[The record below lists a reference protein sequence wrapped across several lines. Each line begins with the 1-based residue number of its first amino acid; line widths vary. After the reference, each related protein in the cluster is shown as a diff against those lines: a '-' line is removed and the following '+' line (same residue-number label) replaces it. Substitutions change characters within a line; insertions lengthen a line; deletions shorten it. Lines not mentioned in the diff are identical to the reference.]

1 MNNFIENY
9 FNKLKENN
17 FLYPEIE
24 LKALLKYSIKKQKE
38 IFLYNLNH
46 ENIDFKK
53 FQSAFNRRLKK
64 EPISKII
71 KSKEF
76 WSEEF
81 YVNSSVLDPRP
92 ESELIIETAQKLF
105 VNKRKTLKI
114 ADLGTGSGCLAI
126 ILAKIFTN
134 SKLIAT
140 EIDTKAIRVAK
151 INISKHQLT
160 NRIKILNCHWID
172 KSSKFDLI
180 ISNPPYLSDIDYSK
194 TDDEVK
200 LYEPQIALRGGKDGL
215 KSFREI
221 ASNINNLLDKESY
234 FVTEIGYG
242 QLEDVRRIFNEKDMY
257 IYKII
262 KDLQS
267 IDRVLVLKKKNEK

>member
-1 MNNFIENY
+1 MNNFFENY
-9 FNKLKENN
+9 YNKLKENH

-38 IFLYNLNH
+38 IFLYNLDH
-46 ENIDFKK
+46 ENIDLKK
-53 FQSAFNRRLKK
+53 FQLAFNRRLKK

-105 VNKRKTLKI
+105 VNKRKNLKI

-126 ILAKIFTN
+126 ILAKIYTN

-140 EIDTKAIRVAK
+140 EIDTEAIKVAK

-160 NRIKILNCHWID
+160 HRIKILNCNWIN
-172 KSSKFDLI
+172 KFSKFDLI

-221 ASNINNLLDKESY
+221 AKNINNLLDQDSY
-234 FVTEIGYG
+234 FLTEIGYG

-257 IYKII
+257 IYKIV

-267 IDRVLVLKKKNEK
+267 IDRVLVFKKKK